1 MKRGIRFLLP
11 ALVLCLALGVYADRT
26 AITPTEV
33 TIDGVAQPTATT
45 GIADGHKF
53 LNPDQNVFLLV
64 EQTSGGALT
73 ITIPSPASLEDG
85 QDVPDIVVACTSGTL
100 YMIGPFR
107 NAYYLQ
113 SDGYVHI
120 DYESG
125 SESEFSVMVF
135 ELPKI
140 N

>member
-1 MKRGIRFLLP
+1 M
-11 ALVLCLALGVYADRT
+11 ART
-26 AITPTEV
+26 AISATE
-33 TIDGVAQPTATT
+33 IDYDGVAQPAATT

-64 EQTSGGALT
+64 EQSSGGALT
-73 ITIPSPASLEDG
+73 LTIPSPASLEDG
-85 QDVPDIVVACTSGTL
+85 QDVPDITVSCTSATL

-113 SDGYVHI
+113 SDGYIHV
-120 DYESG
+120 DYEAG
-125 SESEFSVMVF
+125 SHAQFSVMVF